1 LLILSRSI
9 NKHDRH
15 RPFLS
20 PICWFVKKNFLWNA
34 WTNESKLCRKHLW
47 KVLYKI
53 AHLDPIRWQTW
64 PSQAKEKIKMW
75 KVNGLKRRQ
84 TPSDGKSQIFA
95 KVTKF
100 QQIYFRFVNSRRI
113 IAGLLRFVNF
123 HTTLFQNVLYWCLEL
138 TCHNIGNWFFEDF
151 ILCGPI

>member
-1 LLILSRSI
+1 MAVMFVNGSGQNEQSLERTF
-9 NKHDRH
+9 H
-15 RPFLS
+15 RCFLPNFS
-20 PICWFVKKNFLWNA
+20 WFGWEVS
-34 WTNESKLCRKHLW
+34 E
-47 KVLYKI
+47 
-53 AHLDPIRWQTW
+53 
-64 PSQAKEKIKMW
+64 EKIKMW

-138 TCHNIGNWFFEDF
+138 TRHNIGTPLKYNKYIFDIPISFCHNPYLSATFKQWFTEFAGF
-151 ILCGPI
+151 